1 MFLAV
6 DLLNLAVITVLPK
19 LKNFLILER
28 KNPVFLDLRQKTG
41 LIPTKR
47 YSLTTYFGSSF
58 FMEVGTSIPQSPCS
72 YQSSPSSSIG
82 CCVRSEP
89 LPHRK
94 SSTEQYLSHPQ
105 QIRSG
110 CLGCNG
116 IFLAMACDS
125 FNENC
130 NGRFSFLRGA
140 AMHCG
145 RPRISPRCWQ
155 AFC

>member
-1 MFLAV
+1 MKKSEPPRKMFLAV

-89 LPHRK
+89 LPHLK
-94 SSTEQYLSHPQ
+94 SSTAQYWSHPQ
-105 QIRSG
+105 QMRSG

-116 IFLAMACDS
+116 IFFAIAPIHS
-125 FNENC
+125 TQKT
-130 NGRFSFLRGA
+130 NGLRHSSTLICHA
-140 AMHCG
+140 L
-145 RPRISPRCWQ
+145 
-155 AFC
+155 